1 MAADFDPIG
10 LTPIDHI
17 TAKVYLPYMLYF
29 SSNDSSTSIQTV
41 RSGINKLIKNLPWL
55 AGDVVIH
62 HEPET
67 RAFIHPPATPPHQVP
82 VLTVRHFDSDE
93 DFRTHPTAE
102 YLPVPLFVPASEQR
116 PVLRFQLNIF
126 PTKVALVMSF
136 MHMAFDG
143 SGAGTVLQALSEC
156 CRAAAAENQGESVS
170 TPIIDNLCQTATA
183 LRNKVSAWPSKCETR
198 LDHSLEL
205 GPPAFDSNFS
215 IEQWGAVESAL
226 SSMSSSHRLTFS
238 AEKVAEL
245 KETCAE
251 LLPHLEL
258 PADTDS
264 VAFSSNDI
272 ITAALGITLDRVV
285 HADRDKQSNPTHM
298 FMVADMR
305 RRISPPLPETY
316 LGNMIYPLWSP
327 IHCAPGPAQ
336 ESNDSDTKTIDPDLQ
351 ALTHLATHLRSKV
364 TNDVNSTLA
373 HSCSAAVS
381 SSGNWFQTEGKPAD
395 VVMTSWRHLKV
406 FSLDFGP
413 GLGVIEDFES
423 GFVMMPGACIVMPAR
438 TRGGDLSKGKGVE
451 WEVSVTV
458 RPGNYEALV
467 GDALLRRILA

>member
-1 MAADFDPIG
+1 MAANFDPIG

-29 SSNDSSTSIQTV
+29 STNDSSASIQTV
-41 RSGINKLIKNLPWL
+41 RSGINKLINELPWL
-55 AGDVVIH
+55 AGNVVIH
-62 HEPET
+62 HDPET
-67 RAFIHPPATPPHQVP
+67 RAFIHPPATPPYQVP
-82 VLTVRHFDSDE
+82 ILTIRHFDSDE

-116 PVLRFQLNIF
+116 PVLRFQINIF

-136 MHMAFDG
+136 MYMAFDG

-156 CRAAAAENQGESVS
+156 CRAEEQRESVL
-170 TPIIDNLCQTATA
+170 TPITDNLVQTATA
-183 LRNKVSAWPSKCETR
+183 LRNKASTWPTKCETW

-226 SSMSSSHRLTFS
+226 SSMSSSHRLIFS

-245 KETCAE
+245 KATCAR
-251 LLPHLEL
+251 LLPQLGL
-258 PADTDS
+258 LTDTDA

-272 ITAALGITLDRVV
+272 ITAALGITLDRVI
-285 HADRDKQSNPTHM
+285 HADRDKQNNPTHM

-327 IHCAPGPAQ
+327 IRCGPAQ
-336 ESNDSDTKTIDPDLQ
+336 ESNDNNNKTVDPDLC
-351 ALTHLATHLRSKV
+351 ALAHLATHLRSKV
-364 TNDVNSTLA
+364 TRDVNSALA
-373 HSCSAAVS
+373 YSCSAAVAS
-381 SSGNWFQTEGKPAD
+381 EGNWFQTEGKPAD

-413 GLGVIEDFES
+413 ALGYIEDFES
-423 GFVMMPGACIVMPAR
+423 GFVMMPGACIIMPAR
-438 TRGGDLSKGKGVE
+438 TRDGHPGSGKGVD

-458 RPGNYEALV
+458 RPGDYGGLV
-467 GDALLRRILA
+467 GDGLLRRILA

>member
-1 MAADFDPIG
+1 MGANFEPIG

-41 RSGINKLIKNLPWL
+41 RRGISKLITEIPWL

-67 RAFIHPPATPPHQVP
+67 RAYIHPPLTAPHQVP
-82 VLTVRHFDSDE
+82 VLTVRHFDNDE

-102 YLPVPLFVPASEQR
+102 YLPVPLFVPVSEQR
-116 PVLRFQLNIF
+116 PVLRFQINIF
-126 PTKVALVMSF
+126 PTKVALMMSF

-156 CRAAAAENQGESVS
+156 CRAASAESHGELIP
-170 TPIIDNLCQTATA
+170 TPITDGLAQTATT
-183 LRNKVSAWPSKCETR
+183 LRNEVSAWPSKCETR

-205 GPPAFDSNFS
+205 SPPAFDSNFS

-226 SSMSSSHRLTFS
+226 SSMSSTHRLTFS
-238 AEKVAEL
+238 AEKVVQL
-245 KETCAE
+245 KATCAK
-251 LLPHLEL
+251 LLPRLGQPFDPE
-258 PADTDS
+258 A

-285 HADRDKQSNPTHM
+285 HAERDKQSNPTHM

-327 IHCAPGPAQ
+327 IHCAPATDTNGD
-336 ESNDSDTKTIDPDLQ
+336 SNDNKVIDPDLHH
-351 ALTHLATHLRSKV
+351 LTHLASHLRSKV
-364 TNDVNSTLA
+364 MGDVNETLA
-373 HSCSAAVS
+373 YSCSAAVAS
-381 SSGNWFQTEGKPAD
+381 DGNWFQAEGKPAD

-406 FSLDFGP
+406 FALDFGP
-413 GLGVIEDFES
+413 ALGYIEDFES
-423 GFVMMPGACIVMPAR
+423 GFVMMPGACIMMPAR
-438 TRGGDLSKGKGVE
+438 TRDVSQRQAVD

-458 RPGNYEALV
+458 RPGDYEGLV
-467 GDALLRRILA
+467 GDGLLRRILV